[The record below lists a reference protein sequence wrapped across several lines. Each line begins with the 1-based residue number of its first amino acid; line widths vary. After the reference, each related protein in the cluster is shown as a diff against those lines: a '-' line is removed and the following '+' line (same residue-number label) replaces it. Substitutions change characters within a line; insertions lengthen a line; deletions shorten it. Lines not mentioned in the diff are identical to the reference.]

1 MKLFF
6 KSFIFFFILSGLS
19 HSNENIRFI
28 DVNFIVNNSNVGKS
42 LSIIIDNKNDKI
54 KSELKQLRKKLDIKK
69 EKILSQKNVL
79 KKEEF
84 SELAKKYDDE
94 AKDFNQIRKKKM
106 NDFNNFQIN
115 SQKKILKLLNPLIID
130 YLKKQSIQILLQKDK
145 IIFGDDNLDIT
156 EEILD
161 IFNKKHNKIKF
172 E

>member
-1 MKLFF
+1 
-6 KSFIFFFILSGLS
+6 
-19 HSNENIRFI
+19 
-28 DVNFIVNNSNVGKS
+28 
-42 LSIIIDNKNDKI
+42 
-54 KSELKQLRKKLDIKK
+54 
-69 EKILSQKNVL
+69 
-79 KKEEF
+79 
-84 SELAKKYDDE
+84 
-94 AKDFNQIRKKKM
+94 M